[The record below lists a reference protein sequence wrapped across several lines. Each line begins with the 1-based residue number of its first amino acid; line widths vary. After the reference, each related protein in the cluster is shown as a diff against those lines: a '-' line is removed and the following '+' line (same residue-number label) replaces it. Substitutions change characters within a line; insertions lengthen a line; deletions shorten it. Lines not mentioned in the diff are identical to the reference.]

1 MATIA
6 PPRDFD
12 ARQPAKRLSTTIIDE
27 HAGRTLVR
35 AAGFLDVYT
44 APEFRAELELRV
56 GDRDVLIDMTG
67 IVFIDAAGIGLLMS
81 IVGRLHRHGC
91 RVAFV
96 CNETIAGAV
105 QLAGVDGAVSVCQ
118 RH

>member
-6 PPRDFD
+6 PTRDFD
-12 ARQPAKRLSTTIIDE
+12 SDQPAKRLSTTIIDD
-27 HAGRTLVR
+27 HATRTLVR
-35 AAGFLDVYT
+35 VAGFLDVYT
-44 APEFRAELELRV
+44 APELRFDLERV
-56 GDRDVLIDMTG
+56 GDRDMLIDMTG
-67 IVFIDAAGIGLLMS
+67 VVFIDAAGIGLLMS

-105 QLAGVDGAVSVCQ
+105 ELAGVDGAVSVAS
-118 RH
+118 RA